1 MNNNELLTIKE
12 VAERLKVS
20 QRTVMRYIKAG
31 KILAVK
37 MGQWRVKQSDLD
49 DFLSNKEKGG
59 GALSKKDFKF
69 FNIPVLP
76 MLKSLVFDYKRG
88 LFKKALTLFL
98 ILSLFA
104 MTSPNLSVLAATYL
118 VFPSYCLGG
127 WQNPQLASGKL
138 DLDRDA
144 DPSSFNESN
153 SAIADNIL
161 GEIFCGY
168 FNSDFKEN
176 QPSEVKIEF
185 NWYVDFGSKNNL
197 ESNSASSSNESS
209 FLDNFIGKV
218 LAQQVSQ
225 ESAQQETSL
234 QNQPQNLSPNPNTSD
249 SNLNSQQEVNFS
261 SNSNEQKESSLQEAS
276 NSISTTTDNNL
287 SLDNLGDATSQSL
300 ANPPLPVSEMSQSL
314 ENQIIPE
321 NKNFPQDAFAQ
332 VSYSFDGRTWVLLEK
347 INQNNWKNFSAAIP
361 VSSWDELNR
370 LQIAIKTIPSLDTAP
385 KIYLDGMDARVKY
398 KQTVKEVV
406 YDTLSEI
413 SQPVGDLLEKISD
426 FASNTVDAI
435 VDIFDGNSDQ
445 NTQQN
450 VNNQVVQDTNQI
462 AQEVVLEPK
471 KEKIKQKKLLFD
483 INSQKEISAEKNL
496 PWYSRE
502 DLNKLGLDKG
512 NFKTRNDIS
521 LNNQSLE
528 IRGSCDSRYFVILL
542 FRNPQDY
549 KEHPNLA
556 VYNSAYPC
564 EGGKIYFNL
573 NQISADI
580 VPEGDYYLL
589 VAQQNENTPWIPVSD
604 IIPIHIGLVIE
615 EIEK

>member
-1 MNNNELLTIKE
+1 
-12 VAERLKVS
+12 
-20 QRTVMRYIKAG
+20 MRYIKAG

-59 GALSKKDFKF
+59 GSLSKKDFKF
-69 FNIPVLP
+69 FNTPVLP

-104 MTSPNLSVLAATYL
+104 MNSPNLSVLAATYL
-118 VFPSYCLGG
+118 IFPSYCLGG

-138 DLDRDA
+138 DLDRNA
-144 DPSSFNESN
+144 DPYSFNESN

-168 FNSDFKEN
+168 FNSDFREN

-185 NWYVDFGSKNNL
+185 NWYIDFGSKDNL

-209 FLDNFIGKV
+209 FLDKFIRKV
-218 LAQQVSQ
+218 LAQEVSQ
-225 ESAQQETSL
+225 ESTQQEISS
-234 QNQPQNLSPNPNTSD
+234 QNQSQDLPTSNTSD
-249 SNLNSQQEVNFS
+249 SNVNNQQEVSSS
-261 SNSNEQKESSLQEAS
+261 SNSNEQQKSSLKETS
-276 NSISTTTDNNL
+276 NSTSTTSSDIQNQSQNENNASSKNNVDSNL
-287 SLDNLGDATSQSL
+287 NLDNLGDANSQSP
-300 ANPPLPVSEMSQSL
+300 ANPPLPVSEMSQGL

-370 LQIAIKTIPSLDTAP
+370 LQIAIKTIPSLDAAP
-385 KIYLDGMDARVKY
+385 KIYLDGMDARVEY
-398 KQTVKEVV
+398 KETIKEVV
-406 YDTLSEI
+406 SNTLSKI
-413 SQPVGDLLEKISD
+413 SEPVGDLLEKISD

-435 VDIFDGNSDQ
+435 ADIFDGNSNQ
-445 NTQQN
+445 NTQQDT
-450 VNNQVVQDTNQI
+450 NNESIQNTNQI
-462 AQEVVLEPK
+462 VQEVVLEPK
-471 KEKIKQKKLLFD
+471 KEKIKQKKLLFH

-512 NFKTRNDIS
+512 NFKTTNDIT

-528 IRGSCDSRYFVILL
+528 IRGSCDSKYFVILL

-589 VAQQNENTPWIPVSD
+589 IAQQNENTPWIPVSD
-604 IIPIHIGLVIE
+604 IIPVHIGLVIE